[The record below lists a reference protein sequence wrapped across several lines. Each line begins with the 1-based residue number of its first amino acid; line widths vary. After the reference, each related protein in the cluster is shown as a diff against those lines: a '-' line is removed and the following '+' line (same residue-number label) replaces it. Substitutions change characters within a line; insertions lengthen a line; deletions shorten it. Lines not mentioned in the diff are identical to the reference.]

1 MSGRR
6 LTRSTTSWLLVIVVA
21 LTALAFGAL
30 DDGGPRTNA
39 DRTFDISRTVACP
52 LCDGQSVAESDVA
65 IAREI
70 RADIAR
76 RVDAGESDDEIR
88 QAYTERYGSDV
99 LLTPSGTGL
108 AGLVWVIPVIGV
120 VVAAAVLGFAMT
132 RRRSPTGVRATEADR
147 VLVDRIRG
155 RS

>member
-1 MSGRR
+1 VSGRR
-6 LTRSTTSWLLVIVVA
+6 FTRSTTSWLLVVVVA

-30 DDGGPRTNA
+30 DADGPRTNA

-88 QAYTERYGSDV
+88 QVYAERYGRDV
-99 LLTPSGTGL
+99 LLTPSGSGL

-120 VVAAAVLGFAMT
+120 VVAAMVLGFAMT
-132 RRRSPTGVRATEADR
+132 RPRSSTAAGASEADR